1 MLIIFFFVWSISSS
15 SSCTSDSGMSVHLLL
30 LGLEVLGDG
39 ALGLELIEALALLE
53 HGLRDFAEN
62 HIECYMSRTSHRAR
76 GADGDS
82 DASRSKDKTWN
93 YTQSE

>member
-1 MLIIFFFVWSISSS
+1 M
-15 SSCTSDSGMSVHLLL
+15 SG
-30 LGLEVLGDG
+30 
-39 ALGLELIEALALLE
+39 
-53 HGLRDFAEN
+53 
-62 HIECYMSRTSHRAR
+62 TSHRAR